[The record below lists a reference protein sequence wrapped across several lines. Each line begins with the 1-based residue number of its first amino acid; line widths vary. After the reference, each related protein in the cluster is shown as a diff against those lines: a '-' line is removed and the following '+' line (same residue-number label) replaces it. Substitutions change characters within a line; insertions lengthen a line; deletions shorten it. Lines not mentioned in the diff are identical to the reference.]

1 VMAHSVGQRTQ
12 EMGLRMALGA
22 TARNLLRLVFVTGM
36 RQVAIGLAI
45 GALASLAMMR
55 VLKSALVAVSPADP
69 ATFVIA
75 TAMLVLAAAL
85 GCYIP
90 ARRAM
95 RVDPLV
101 ALRHE

>member
-1 VMAHSVGQRTQ
+1 
-12 EMGLRMALGA
+12 
-22 TARNLLRLVFVTGM
+22 
-36 RQVAIGLAI
+36 
-45 GALASLAMMR
+45 
-55 VLKSALVAVSPADP
+55 
-69 ATFVIA
+69 
-75 TAMLVLAAAL
+75 MLVLAAAL